1 MVNKGRASGRSS
13 EMSVKIKDAIYFC
26 VYLGSAVIGNLN
38 SPFIFADIRES
49 AIDNDT
55 ITKADDSG

>member
-1 MVNKGRASGRSS
+1 
-13 EMSVKIKDAIYFC
+13 MSVKIKDAIYFC